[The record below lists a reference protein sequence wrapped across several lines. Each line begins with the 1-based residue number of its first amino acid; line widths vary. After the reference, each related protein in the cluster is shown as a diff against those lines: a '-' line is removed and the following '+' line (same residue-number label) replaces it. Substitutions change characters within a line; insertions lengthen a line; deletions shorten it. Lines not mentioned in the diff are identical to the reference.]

1 MAVVTTSMGCK
12 DTAYVN
18 VNVHQGPIADFNA
31 FPWSTG
37 LFEPEIEFSDAS
49 VGAVTWEW
57 NFGDGNVSKAQN
69 PTHTYMEQGEFPVTL
84 TVASLHSCL
93 DSITKILL

>member
-31 FPWSTG
+31 FHG
-37 LFEPEIEFSDAS
+37 QQDYLNLKL
-49 VGAVTWEW
+49 
-57 NFGDGNVSKAQN
+57 NFL
-69 PTHTYMEQGEFPVTL
+69 THRLVQLLGMEL
-84 TVASLHSCL
+84 W
-93 DSITKILL
+93 

>member
-1 MAVVTTSMGCK
+1 
-12 DTAYVN
+12 
-18 VNVHQGPIADFNA
+18 
-31 FPWSTG
+31 
-37 LFEPEIEFSDAS
+37 L
-49 VGAVTWEW
+49 EW